1 MNFKDC
7 MLAKQLWGSTCERL
21 KKVFNAEI
29 FRLWIERLRVLEYE
43 SNTLTLGVWD
53 EFSQIWLQTNYVS
66 VIEENLCSLTGE
78 SITVQLSVVPF
89 SEEKE
94 ESESPEAEPSS
105 EEKKVSTD
113 DSSANSHNLPP
124 VPPTVYTPRTGS
136 EIQTSLNSKYTF
148 DTFVVGTNSN
158 LAHASAQ
165 AVAREPGRS
174 YNPLFIYGGVGLGK
188 THLLHAIGNHVLKH
202 KQGLKVVYVSLEKF
216 MNEYIE
222 AIRDKRCDRFRRRYR
237 SVDVLLIDDIQF
249 LTDKEGL
256 QEEFYHTFNSLH
268 DIKKQIVL
276 TSDRPVGEIKAL
288 EARLV
293 SRFSWGLVADLQP
306 PNVEVRMA
314 ILRQKAEAMGVEVPV
329 EIVDFLAHKIRA
341 NVRELEGALIRLSS
355 YITLTK
361 VPWSI
366 ETAQMVLKELL
377 SRQNIQA
384 PTIELIQREVARFYD
399 IRITDITGRRR
410 PESIAFPRQVAMYLS
425 RKLTDHSLAAI
436 GEAFGGRD
444 HGTVIHACKMIQGR
458 MEVEDIVRQNI
469 LQIEGILNS

>member
-1 MNFKDC
+1 
-7 MLAKQLWGSTCERL
+7 MLAKQLWERACERL
-21 KKVFNAEI
+21 KEVFNAEI
-29 FRLWIERLRVLEYE
+29 FRIWIGRLRVLEYQ

-53 EFSQIWLQTNYVS
+53 EFSQIWLQTNYVG
-66 VIEENLCSLTGE
+66 VIEENLCTLTGE

-89 SEEKE
+89 PEEKGNSETAAVAE
-94 ESESPEAEPSS
+94 ETLAEEAEEGVNGENPASN
-105 EEKKVSTD
+105 
-113 DSSANSHNLPP
+113 SSALPP
-124 VPPTVYTPRTGS
+124 VPPTVYTPKTNS
-136 EIQTSLNSKYTF
+136 ESQGTLNSKYTF

-165 AVAREPGRS
+165 AVAHEPGRS

-188 THLLHAIGNHVLKH
+188 THLLHAIGNYVLKH
-202 KQGLKVVYVSLEKF
+202 KRGLKVVYVSLEKF

-222 AIRDKRCDRFRRRYR
+222 AIRDKRCDRFRKRYR
-237 SVDVLLIDDIQF
+237 NVDVLLIDDIQF

-268 DIKKQIVL
+268 DIKKQIVM

-314 ILRQKAEAMGVEVPV
+314 ILKQKAAAMGVEVPGEMV
-329 EIVDFLAHKIRA
+329 SFLAQKIRA

-355 YITLTK
+355 YINLTK
-361 VPWSI
+361 ASWSI
-366 ETAQMVLKELL
+366 ETAQMVLQELL

-384 PTIELIQREVARFYD
+384 PTVDMIQREVARFFD
-399 IRITDITGRRR
+399 IRVTDITGKRR
-410 PESIAFPRQVAMYLS
+410 PGNIAFPRQVAMYLS
-425 RKLTDHSLAAI
+425 RQLTDLSLTAI
-436 GEAFGGRD
+436 GQAFGGRD
-444 HGTVIHACKMIQGR
+444 HGTVIHACKVVQDR
-458 MEVEDIVRQNI
+458 MEVEEGVRQNV
-469 LQIEGILNS
+469 LQLESILNS

>member
-1 MNFKDC
+1 M
-7 MLAKQLWGSTCERL
+7 
-21 KKVFNAEI
+21 
-29 FRLWIERLRVLEYE
+29 
-43 SNTLTLGVWD
+43 
-53 EFSQIWLQTNYVS
+53 
-66 VIEENLCSLTGE
+66 
-78 SITVQLSVVPF
+78 
-89 SEEKE
+89 
-94 ESESPEAEPSS
+94 
-105 EEKKVSTD
+105 
-113 DSSANSHNLPP
+113 
-124 VPPTVYTPRTGS
+124 
-136 EIQTSLNSKYTF
+136 
-148 DTFVVGTNSN
+148 
-158 LAHASAQ
+158 
-165 AVAREPGRS
+165 
-174 YNPLFIYGGVGLGK
+174 
-188 THLLHAIGNHVLKH
+188 
-202 KQGLKVVYVSLEKF
+202 
-216 MNEYIE
+216 
-222 AIRDKRCDRFRRRYR
+222 
-237 SVDVLLIDDIQF
+237 DVLLIDDIQF

>member
-1 MNFKDC
+1 
-7 MLAKQLWGSTCERL
+7 MLAKQLWERACERL
-21 KKVFNAEI
+21 REVFNAEI
-29 FRLWIERLRVLEYE
+29 FRLWIGRLRVLEYQ

-53 EFSQIWLQTNYVS
+53 EFSQIWLQTNYVG
-66 VIEENLCSLTGE
+66 VIEESLCTLTGE

-89 SEEKE
+89 PEEKGNSETATVAE
-94 ESESPEAEPSS
+94 EPPAEEDVKGENPASN
-105 EEKKVSTD
+105 
-113 DSSANSHNLPP
+113 SSALPP
-124 VPPTVYTPRTGS
+124 VPPTVYNPKASS
-136 EIQTSLNSKYTF
+136 ENQPSLNSKYTF

-165 AVAREPGRS
+165 AVAHEPGRS

-188 THLLHAIGNHVLKH
+188 THLLHAIGNYVLKH
-202 KQGLKVVYVSLEKF
+202 KQGMKVVYVSLEKF

-222 AIRDKRCDRFRRRYR
+222 AIRDKRCDRFRKRYR
-237 SVDVLLIDDIQF
+237 NVDVLLIDDIQF

-268 DIKKQIVL
+268 DIKKQIVM

-314 ILRQKAEAMGVEVPV
+314 ILKQKAAAMGVEVPG
-329 EIVDFLAHKIRA
+329 EIVSFLAQKIRA

-355 YITLTK
+355 YINLTK
-361 VPWSI
+361 ASWSI
-366 ETAQMVLKELL
+366 ETAQLVLQELL

-384 PTIELIQREVARFYD
+384 PTIDAIQREVARFFD
-399 IRITDITGRRR
+399 IRTTDITGKRR
-410 PESIAFPRQVAMYLS
+410 PGNIAFPRQVAMYLS
-425 RKLTDHSLAAI
+425 RQLTDHSLTAI
-436 GEAFGGRD
+436 GQAFGGRD
-444 HGTVIHACKMIQGR
+444 HGTVIHACKVVQDR
-458 MEVEDIVRQNI
+458 MEVEEGVRQNV
-469 LQIEGILNS
+469 LQLESIFNS